1 MSKMLKTICKKLR
14 HLAVCE
20 SGQDL
25 AEYGLLVTVLALAC
39 ISGMQGPAN
48 SVNQIF
54 GQISTALA
62 PPQTNGGQGDTGGG
76 GNQGGGGDR
85 GGRGRG
91 GHGGDG
97 GGGGHHGG
105 GGGRHFGF

>member
-1 MSKMLKTICKKLR
+1 MSTTLKAICEKLR
-14 HLAVCE
+14 QLAVCE

-25 AEYGLLVTVLALAC
+25 AEYGLMVTLLALAC

-62 PPQTNGGQGDTGGG
+62 PAQSSGSQGGTGGG
-76 GNQGGGGDR
+76 NR
-85 GGRGRG
+85 GYGG
-91 GHGGDG
+91 GHGGHG
-97 GGGGHHGG
+97 GNGGGHHGG
-105 GGGRHFGF
+105 GGGHHFGF

>member
-1 MSKMLKTICKKLR
+1 MSKTLKTICEKLR
-14 HLAVCE
+14 HLAVNE

-25 AEYGLLVTVLALAC
+25 AEYGLLVTLLALAC

-62 PPQTNGGQGDTGGG
+62 PPQSNGSQGDTGGG

-85 GGRGRG
+85 GGRG
-91 GHGGDG
+91 GHGGDGG

-105 GGGRHFGF
+105 GGGHHFGF